1 LKLIFAP
8 HTLHRVGTR
17 PRCWLPPRRKE
28 TYYVRWRRCTVR
40 LTWVP
45 FQGIAAVAWWRP
57 TPVWLSSDPPAS
69 QWTRMPMKRRTAKA
83 GDDAG
88 ANLVE
93 MSSKV
98 LHGHLSLVEHCAC
111 RRYDDGEPRNPGWI
125 MIGTSGASWTVT
137 VKEPDAATS
146 FRVVA
151 PTLDQALDTAALLLA
166 CEEAPWEHDRFL
178 AAQGTK
184 KKK

>member
-1 LKLIFAP
+1 M
-8 HTLHRVGTR
+8 
-17 PRCWLPPRRKE
+17 RR
-28 TYYVRWRRCTVR
+28 R
-40 LTWVP
+40 
-45 FQGIAAVAWWRP
+45 
-57 TPVWLSSDPPAS
+57 S
-69 QWTRMPMKRRTAKA
+69 AKA

-93 MSSKV
+93 MASKI
-98 LHGHLSLVEHCAC
+98 LGGHLSLIEHCAC
-111 RRYDDGEPRNPGWI
+111 RRYDDGETRNPGWFT
-125 MIGTSGASWTVT
+125 IGTSGASWTLT

-151 PTLDQALDTAALLLA
+151 PTVDQVLDTAALLLA

-184 KKK
+184 KKKN